1 MDISVSEGDLVY
13 DPMLTSVSK
22 AATRQDTQSDGFQST
37 IRFCSPSNPTAV
49 TNPFNRE
56 SVWTKRSRN
65 ALLWSIDMVIVV
77 AKMALRDTTSSNA
90 VAKGILGV
98 GRVLLLGNRISNP

>member
-1 MDISVSEGDLVY
+1 
-13 DPMLTSVSK
+13 
-22 AATRQDTQSDGFQST
+22 
-37 IRFCSPSNPTAV
+37 
-49 TNPFNRE
+49 
-56 SVWTKRSRN
+56 
-65 ALLWSIDMVIVV
+65 MVIVV